1 MFKQSQYHG
10 RFLSNKSNEIF
21 WFVGQ
26 NFNRF
31 IDKNVCLEVSLT
43 LKSYINLEYVTKVYR
58 TNKRNKKVVDIDIK
72 VGLVKS
78 YKHKKGFRLT
88 IIILIKR
95 KYGQKESFLTS
106 LL

>member
-31 IDKNVCLEVSLT
+31 IDKNVFEVSLT
-43 LKSYINLEYVTKVYR
+43 LKSYINLESKIICNKVYR

-72 VGLVKS
+72 VGFVIS
-78 YKHKKGFRLT
+78 YKQ
-88 IIILIKR
+88 KR
-95 KYGQKESFLTS
+95 VPSDDNYIN
-106 LL
+106 